1 MKKIYSIKSFDDL
14 EKLELYQILQLR
26 SEVFVL
32 EQDCKFQDI
41 DNKDLNSYH
50 LMCFV
55 DVVLAGY
62 ARILPAGLSY
72 SEISIGR
79 VVTSPS
85 FRGLGMGKEIMEKS
99 ISACENLFKD
109 STIRIGAQVYLSKFY
124 NTLGFKEKGEPYDE
138 DGILHVEMTRTLK
151 L

>member
-1 MKKIYSIKSFDDL
+1 MKKIYSIKSFDELD
-14 EKLELYQILQLR
+14 KLELYRILQLR

-55 DVVLAGY
+55 DDVLASY

-79 VVTSPS
+79 VVTSPY

>member
-1 MKKIYSIKSFDDL
+1 MKKIYSIKSFDELD
-14 EKLELYQILQLR
+14 KLELYRILQLR

-55 DVVLAGY
+55 DDVLASY

-109 STIRIGAQVYLSKFY
+109 STIRIGAQLYLSKFY